1 MSADAENARAYDAAM
16 ATLREKHPD
25 LTGFLKL
32 PRKETPNVVRA
43 RMARFLQE
51 RVAANGNVTRDD
63 LEAGGFEKDEIDQ
76 LFHQAKRI
84 AGLVRMVV

>member
-1 MSADAENARAYDAAM
+1 MSLSDANAFDTAM
-16 ATLREKHPD
+16 TELREQHPD
-25 LTGFLKL
+25 LAGFLQL

-51 RVAANGNVTRDD
+51 RVAASGNVTRED
-63 LEAGGFEKDEIDQ
+63 LEAAGFEKDEIDQ